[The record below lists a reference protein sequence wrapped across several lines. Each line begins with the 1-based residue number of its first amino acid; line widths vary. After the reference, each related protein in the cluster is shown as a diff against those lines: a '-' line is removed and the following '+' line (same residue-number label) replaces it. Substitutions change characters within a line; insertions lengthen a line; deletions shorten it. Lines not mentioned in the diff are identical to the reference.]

1 MTRRDASSSRAAPTT
16 PTTSTTRPRIRPA
29 GGRRPAVQRHRC
41 GRPRGSVAR
50 AVALHCKST
59 APGAAT
65 VRKEPYSRTL
75 PGDRPVSFRRAGRSR
90 PRAGRPRPAQRSI
103 RMERRLV
110 GLVRDV
116 GVSPQRQR
124 ALDNASLARR
134 RLQRC
139 PTPRSDGGELLPLCK
154 TTETRRCP
162 TTRARPFRGRMDD
175 CSYSLSRMRRSG
187 TARCPRLLPGP
198 RTCYRTRRAQKNAT
212 RTGARARQHDESPY
226 THGARAKR
234 GPRASHTH
242 YEHTTSATRRPA
254 REKHTAHTPNSKM
267 RPRAFR
273 IRRARIAARAMAQP
287 SD

>member
-1 MTRRDASSSRAAPTT
+1 M
-16 PTTSTTRPRIRPA
+16 
-29 GGRRPAVQRHRC
+29 QRHRC

-75 PGDRPVSFRRAGRSR
+75 PGDGPVSFRRAGRSW
-90 PRAGRPRPAQRSI
+90 PRAGRPRPALHPDGTTACPRP
-103 RMERRLV
+103 
-110 GLVRDV
+110 G
-116 GVSPQRQR
+116 
-124 ALDNASLARR
+124 ARR
-134 RLQRC
+134 RRLTKGSALSTTHRSLAAACSAARRRAAMAGSCC
-139 PTPRSDGGELLPLCK
+139 PSATA
-154 TTETRRCP
+154 TETRRCP

-187 TARCPRLLPGP
+187 TARCPRPLSGP

-212 RTGARARQHDESPY
+212 RTGARARQHDELPY

-273 IRRARIAARAMAQP
+273 IPRARIAARATAQP